1 MNKPALMILDMQV
14 GNFTEPDPIFE
25 KKRLLS
31 KIKKLIARAR
41 SAGVLIVYIQN
52 NGSDDDP
59 DTYGTPGWEI
69 HPYIGPHKGDLVVQK
84 QIPDAFHETN
94 LLSELTSRK
103 IQNLVIAG
111 LQTEYCIDTTCRRA
125 FSLGYDVILVED
137 AHSTWESQLFSARQI
152 IDHHNHILNGVFV
165 TLRNEKEIEF

>member
-1 MNKPALMILDMQV
+1 MNKTAIVIIDMQV

-31 KIKKLIARAR
+31 KIKKLVARAR
-41 SAGVLIVYIQN
+41 SAGVPIVFIQN
-52 NGSDDDP
+52 NGRDDDP

-69 HPYIGPHKGDLVVQK
+69 HRSIASNKGELVVRK
-84 QIPDAFHETN
+84 QTPDAFHETN
-94 LLSELTSRK
+94 LHSELKNRE
-103 IQNLVIAG
+103 IQNLIIAG

-137 AHSTWESQLFSARQI
+137 AHSTWDAPLLSARQI
-152 IDHHNHILNGVFV
+152 IDHHNHILDSVFV
-165 TLRNEKEIEF
+165 ALRKEKEIEF